1 MCGIVMDDKQV
12 RGRASIA
19 RDHGWPTFTGSSEL
33 DNRQQSNTRTNLPG
47 LTAPAYLHEDGGG
60 GDFEHG
66 ASLDF
71 CKPRLVHARGWLEL
85 SASAILGPSL
95 FCEGPANPSRSW
107 LALPTRV
114 PTCKTLKGIRPASAS
129 LVFLVGRL
137 ECARRPASEIV

>member
-1 MCGIVMDDKQV
+1 MCVIVMDDKQV

-19 RDHGWPTFTGSSEL
+19 RDHGWPTCTGSSEL

-71 CKPRLVHARGWLEL
+71 CKPLAVHARGWLEL

-107 LALPTRV
+107 LALP
-114 PTCKTLKGIRPASAS
+114 PTFLQNFEAPPASAS